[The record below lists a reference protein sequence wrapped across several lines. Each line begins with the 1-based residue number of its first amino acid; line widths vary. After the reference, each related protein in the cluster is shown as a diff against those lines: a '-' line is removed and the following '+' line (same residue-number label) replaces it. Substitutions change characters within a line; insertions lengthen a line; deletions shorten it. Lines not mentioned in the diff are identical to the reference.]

1 MDSADSTRTIAMTMS
16 LRRWP
21 LAFVVMAGLVSGCG
35 LPEDEGLSEPVGS
48 TEQALTNTCHSLSQR
63 YAFHCATIPV
73 YSSATSS
80 TVSDTIYCGGA
91 NVSLRLLKAC
101 PSNERFYVEY
111 SRLSGPYRQGWVHRS
126 FIAAV
131 NY

>member
-1 MDSADSTRTIAMTMS
+1 MTMS
-16 LRRWP
+16 LWRWP
-21 LAFVVMAGLVSGCG
+21 LAFVVAGLLSGCG

-63 YAFHCATIPV
+63 YSVQCATVPV
-73 YSSATSS
+73 YSSATS
-80 TVSDTIYCGGA
+80 TTAIDTIYCGGA
-91 NVSLRLLKAC
+91 NISVRLLQAC

-111 SRLSGPYRQGWVHRS
+111 SRLSGPYKPGWIHRS
-126 FIAAV
+126 FIVAV